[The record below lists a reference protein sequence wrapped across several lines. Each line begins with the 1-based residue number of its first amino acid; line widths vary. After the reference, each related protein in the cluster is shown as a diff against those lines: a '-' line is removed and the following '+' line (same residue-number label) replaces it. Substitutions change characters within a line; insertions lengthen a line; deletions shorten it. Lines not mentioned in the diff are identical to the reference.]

1 MTSDIPSASDEIE
14 PGSFDKWKT
23 PSHEAIVELQHLLLA
38 KRKAEEEYTHKLKE
52 VAQACTLSPAILN
65 MYLVWKLP
73 SEPSEQEQEQS
84 MQFHFLQHTVDWPLG
99 EFEAIFDFD
108 ARDAMKREWE
118 KQFDKKK
125 D

>member
-23 PSHEAIVELQHLLLA
+23 PSHEMIVELQHLLLA
-38 KRKAEEEYTHKLKE
+38 KRKAEEEYTNRLKK
-52 VAQACTLSPAILN
+52 VALACTLSPAILN

-99 EFEAIFDFD
+99 EFQAAVDYT
-108 ARDAMKREWE
+108 ARQQMKAQWE
-118 KQFDKKK
+118 QQFDKKK
-125 D
+125 G